1 MQMILCIKL
10 ISLHVRMFIAC
21 VNEHCSQLFIV
32 IVRFWSSHGLLLNS
46 ILLDRIVLAPYALQV
61 FCIH

>member
-1 MQMILCIKL
+1 MQMILCIEL
-10 ISLHVRMFIAC
+10 ISFHVQIFIPC
-21 VNEHCSQLFIV
+21 VMIFIV

-61 FCIH
+61 LCIQ